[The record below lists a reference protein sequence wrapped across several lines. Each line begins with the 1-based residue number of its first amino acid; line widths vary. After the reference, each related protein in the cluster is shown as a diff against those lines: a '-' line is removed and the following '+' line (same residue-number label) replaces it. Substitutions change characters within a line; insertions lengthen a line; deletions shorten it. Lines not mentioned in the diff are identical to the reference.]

1 VGIHPPLFLCVF
13 RVFFVFFSCVFRVFF
28 LYGVP
33 LNYSLQWNEREGI
46 EMALLKM
53 CRCGKI
59 IPQALEMCPECA
71 QHAADRHKEYNA
83 TRRDKRAYAFYT
95 SAEWRKARALRLQH
109 AGGLDLYALYVDG
122 VIQYAEMVHHIVP
135 LSEDW
140 SKRCDQRNL
149 FPLTNANHNKIEAL
163 YDSSIAGRKQ
173 TQQLLRRLLERF
185 EAEQRG
191 VQGKFGTPRG

>member
-1 VGIHPPLFLCVF
+1 
-13 RVFFVFFSCVFRVFF
+13 
-28 LYGVP
+28 
-33 LNYSLQWNEREGI
+33 
-46 EMALLKM
+46 MALLKM

-83 TRRDKRAYAFYT
+83 TRRNKRAYAFYT

-140 SKRCDQRNL
+140 SKRCEQRNL

-163 YDSSIAGRKQ
+163 YDSSIAEKKQ
-173 TQQLLRRLLERF
+173 TQQLLRQRAGAVRGG
-185 EAEQRG
+185 AEG
-191 VQGKFGTPRG
+191 VRGKFVEHLEDSRAHSFLRRKLPTKDQRLTDLKIDYF

>member
-1 VGIHPPLFLCVF
+1 
-13 RVFFVFFSCVFRVFF
+13 
-28 LYGVP
+28 
-33 LNYSLQWNEREGI
+33 
-46 EMALLKM
+46 MALLKM

-59 IPQALEMCPECA
+59 IPQALDMCPECA

-163 YDSSIAGRKQ
+163 YDSSITEKKQ

-185 EAEQRG
+185 ETEQRG
-191 VQGKFGTPRG
+191 VQRKFGTPRG

>member
-1 VGIHPPLFLCVF
+1 LYFPCF
-13 RVFFVFFSCVFRVFF
+13 FFVFSLFFSCFFLVFF
-28 LYGVP
+28 LYGARA
-33 LNYSLQWNEREGI
+33 SQTLQWKVREGI

-83 TRRDKRAYAFYT
+83 TRRNKRAYAFYT

-140 SKRCDQRNL
+140 SKRCEQRNL

-163 YDSSIAGRKQ
+163 YDSSIAEKKQ

-191 VQGKFGTPRG
+191 VRGKFGAPRG

>member
-1 VGIHPPLFLCVF
+1 
-13 RVFFVFFSCVFRVFF
+13 
-28 LYGVP
+28 
-33 LNYSLQWNEREGI
+33 
-46 EMALLKM
+46 
-53 CRCGKI
+53 
-59 IPQALEMCPECA
+59 
-71 QHAADRHKEYNA
+71 
-83 TRRDKRAYAFYT
+83 
-95 SAEWRKARALRLQH
+95 LQH

-140 SKRCDQRNL
+140 SNRCDQRNL

-163 YDSSIAGRKQ
+163 YDASIAEKKQ

-191 VQGKFGTPRG
+191 GAREVWDTPGIVAPTLSYGENSPRRIKGLQT

>member
-1 VGIHPPLFLCVF
+1 
-13 RVFFVFFSCVFRVFF
+13 
-28 LYGVP
+28 
-33 LNYSLQWNEREGI
+33 
-46 EMALLKM
+46 MALLKM

-140 SKRCDQRNL
+140 SQRCEQRNL

-163 YDSSIAGRKQ
+163 YDSSIAEKKLQ
-173 TQQLLRRLLERF
+173 QQLLRRLLDRF

-191 VQGKFGTPRG
+191 CKGSLGHPEDSRAHSFLRRKLPTEAQRLTDLTDLTDRLFLKYYGKE